1 MSTRPAS
8 GNGDGMVVVV
18 EALPEHDAAKRSR
31 TARAMGRRIPRGYA
45 SEPPLPRPDLT
56 YVPVRRIP
64 VVTPEEG
71 RRHMATDLTITTE
84 DRPGG
89 LASVGEALG
98 AAGINIEG
106 LLGIGMEGRGII
118 HVCVQDGAA
127 ARKALEGAGLRVED
141 EAEAIL
147 GGAVKGADQP
157 GTLGMMA
164 RQIADAGVNIRAVYV
179 ATNNRA
185 VMVTDDNAK
194 VMEMMANM

>member
-1 MSTRPAS
+1 M
-8 GNGDGMVVVV
+8 
-18 EALPEHDAAKRSR
+18 AK
-31 TARAMGRRIPRGYA
+31 
-45 SEPPLPRPDLT
+45 
-56 YVPVRRIP
+56 
-64 VVTPEEG
+64 
-71 RRHMATDLTITTE
+71 DLTITTE

-118 HVCVQDGAA
+118 HVCVQDGTA
-127 ARKALEGAGLRVED
+127 ARKALEGAGIKVEG

-147 GGAVKGADQP
+147 GNPVQGADQA
-157 GTLGMMA
+157 GTMGMMA
-164 RQIADAGVNIRAVYV
+164 RAIADGGVNVRVVYL

-194 VMEMMANM
+194 VMAMMANM